1 MANALQLRRGTTT
14 QHSTFTG
21 LAGEVTVDTT
31 KDTVVVHDG
40 STAGGIPL
48 ATEAQNNAK
57 LPLSGGTM
65 TGAITF
71 ASGQSFDGRDVSA
84 DGAKLDGIESG
95 ATADQTAAEIRSL
108 VESASNSNVFT
119 DADHTKLNGIESGA
133 TADQSASEILTAI
146 KTVDGSGSGLD
157 ADTVDGIQGSSIVQ
171 TSDSRLTN
179 SRTCN
184 NSFDNVTS
192 SRNNLGLGTGNSV
205 TFSGVT
211 SNGTVTVNGQLDI
224 EEVHEK
230 VSTSSST
237 SGTLTFETNS
247 QGVIYCTSNQA
258 ANRTINFNSVNANL
272 STGQSVTCS
281 VAMTQGSTA
290 YYLNAY
296 QVDGSSVTPKWQG
309 GSAPTG
315 GNANSID
322 VYTFTIIKTG
332 NSTFTVLAS
341 QTQYA

>member
-179 SRTCN
+179 SRQCN
-184 NSFDNVTS
+184 NSFDNTTTA
-192 SRNNLGLGTGNSV
+192 RNNLGLGTGNSV
-205 TFSGVT
+205 SFNSVT
-211 SNGTVTVNGQLDI
+211 VNGATVNGQLDI
-224 EEVHEK
+224 EEVHEY
-230 VSTSSST
+230 VNHTSST
-237 SGTLTFETNS
+237 SGAITFDTQT
-247 QGVIYCTSNQA
+247 QGIIYYTSNQT
-258 ANRTINFNSVNANL
+258 ANRSVNFTNVNSTL
-272 STGQSVTCS
+272 STNQSVTCTLLMS
-281 VAMTQGSTA
+281 QGSTA
-290 YYLNAY
+290 YYISAVS
-296 QVDGSSVTPKWQG
+296 VDGSVKTVKYQG

-315 GNANSID
+315 GNANSVD
-322 VYTFTIIKTG
+322 VYTFTIVKDGSSNISVFG
-332 NSTFTVLAS
+332 S